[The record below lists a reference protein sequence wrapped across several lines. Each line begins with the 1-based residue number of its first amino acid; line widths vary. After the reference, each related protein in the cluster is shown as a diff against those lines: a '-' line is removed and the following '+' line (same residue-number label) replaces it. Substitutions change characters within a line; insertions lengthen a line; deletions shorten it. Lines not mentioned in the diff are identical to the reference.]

1 MKVAVIGAGGHVGF
15 PFSCVIAN
23 AGHTVYGIDVNQY
36 AVDMLNKGHVPY
48 DCYQMSS
55 RFIEGAI
62 LMYLRRKG
70 QVAKNK
76 PLEGREE
83 YEQRLDENEE
93 GFEGAYVKDPIPGR
107 YDYVYDLEEL

>member
-48 DCYQMSS
+48 VE
-55 RFIEGAI
+55 EGAVEI
-62 LMYLRRKG
+62 LQENLQK
-70 QVAKNK
+70 
-76 PLEGREE
+76 EIGR
-83 YEQRLDENEE
+83 
-93 GFEGAYVKDPIPGR
+93 AHV
-107 YDYVYDLEEL
+107 